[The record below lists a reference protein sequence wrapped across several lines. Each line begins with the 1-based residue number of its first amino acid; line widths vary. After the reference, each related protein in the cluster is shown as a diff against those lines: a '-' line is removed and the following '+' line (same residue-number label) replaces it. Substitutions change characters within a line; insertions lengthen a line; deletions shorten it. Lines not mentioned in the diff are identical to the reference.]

1 MQADARPPPRSLVAV
16 DVVVVLLRLQKDA
29 AVLLDLRG
37 LVTNIADETRVEV
50 VVFTSISE
58 ISGTS

>member
-1 MQADARPPPRSLVAV
+1 MQADARPPPRSVVAV
-16 DVVVVLLRLQKDA
+16 DAVVVLLRLRKDA

-50 VVFTSISE
+50 VVLTS
-58 ISGTS
+58 TSTILGMT